1 MKYNIYIALH
11 SVSFCQCLID
21 YEISSP
27 NENFLNNER
36 FWAVAE
42 TDTGSRK
49 WSEIGTSLP
58 NSLKM

>member
-1 MKYNIYIALH
+1 MYINEILHIYLLCILLYNSQY
-11 SVSFCQCLID
+11 LID

-36 FWAVAE
+36 FWVVAE

-49 WSEIGTSLP
+49 VI
-58 NSLKM
+58 

>member
-1 MKYNIYIALH
+1 MLYYY
-11 SVSFCQCLID
+11 QCLND

-42 TDTGSRK
+42 TDTGSQK
-49 WSEIGTSLP
+49 
-58 NSLKM
+58 